1 LQENTVSFEV
11 FDEYD
16 PCIPLII
23 DPILIFSTYSGS
35 TADNWGSTATPGENG
50 TLYSA
55 GVTNLQAGGNFPA
68 TAGAFQI
75 TYGGAYD
82 IGVLKYDSTGSQL
95 LYATYLGGSGSES
108 PHSLVVN
115 KNNELLLLGT
125 TGSTNFPTTLN
136 AFDRT
141 YNGGTAESNVI
152 PYATGSDIFVAKLS
166 SDGSVLSGSTYMGGS
181 ANDGLNLTSSPLIA
195 NYGDQLRGDIITDD
209 DGNIFLS
216 TVTSSADFPVKNSF
230 GLTYQGGITDA
241 LIIKLNPDLSD
252 IVWASFVGGNNADAS
267 HTIKFDPQG
276 NIVFA
281 GGTNSINFPTTTG
294 VYQNV
299 HAGSVDGWIA
309 RIDKEGSAII
319 TSTFT
324 GTASFNQVYFI
335 DLDTDGNVYA
345 FGQTSGAFPTTSGVY
360 KNTNSGQ
367 FLQKFNADLSELKFS
382 TVFGS
387 GRGIPDI
394 SPTAF
399 LVNDCNNIYMSGWG
413 GSINSELGYWNSSTV
428 GLPITSDAIQKTTS
442 GSDFYF
448 ILLTSDASELL
459 YATYLGGTQSKT
471 HVDGGTSRFDK
482 SGVVYHAV
490 CAGCAALNPTGRA
503 TSDFP
508 TTAGS
513 WSQLNQSMNC
523 NNAAFKFDL
532 SLLKARIQTNSVSL
546 NQPGLN
552 RVCLPDKIV
561 FQNYSTGGQFY
572 EWDFGDGNKQVK
584 TDTSLIVYQYTNP
597 GSYKIKLTA
606 IDQGTCIGIDS
617 TFTTI
622 SVYRKLGV
630 AGPDQTMC
638 FDAATT
644 LIANGGIQ
652 YEWTSADSTFKSTQ
666 QNPGINPEG
675 DTRYFVNITDI
686 NGCVRQDTVDVLVIP
701 GIDLQ
706 FEYER
711 IYDCI
716 NRPVLS
722 VTNVTETEAQTF
734 FDFGDG
740 ISSDL
745 EVVQHSYDNDGTY
758 LLRLIGVRDGCVYE
772 KSVPMPIYTLMVPNV
787 ITADEYP
794 ENNYFKVF
802 YGSVAIS
809 TAQIKVELKIYNRWG
824 KLIYENQNYNNDW
837 AGENVEAGVYYYELK
852 VENETTCKGWV
863 SVLK

>member
-1 LQENTVSFEV
+1 
-11 FDEYD
+11 
-16 PCIPLII
+16 
-23 DPILIFSTYSGS
+23 
-35 TADNWGSTATPGENG
+35 
-50 TLYSA
+50 
-55 GVTNLQAGGNFPA
+55 
-68 TAGAFQI
+68 
-75 TYGGAYD
+75 
-82 IGVLKYDSTGSQL
+82 
-95 LYATYLGGSGSES
+95 
-108 PHSLVVN
+108 
-115 KNNELLLLGT
+115 
-125 TGSTNFPTTLN
+125 
-136 AFDRT
+136 
-141 YNGGTAESNVI
+141 
-152 PYATGSDIFVAKLS
+152 
-166 SDGSVLSGSTYMGGS
+166 
-181 ANDGLNLTSSPLIA
+181 
-195 NYGDQLRGDIITDD
+195 
-209 DGNIFLS
+209 
-216 TVTSSADFPVKNSF
+216 
-230 GLTYQGGITDA
+230 
-241 LIIKLNPDLSD
+241 
-252 IVWASFVGGNNADAS
+252 VGGNNADAS

-294 VYQNV
+294 VYQKV

-309 RIDKEGSAII
+309 RIDKEGAAII

-345 FGQTSGAFPTTSGVY
+345 FGQTSGAFPTTTGVY
-360 KNTNSGQ
+360 KNSNSGQ
-367 FLQKFNADLSELKFS
+367 FLQKFNAELSELKFS

-428 GLPITSDAIQKTTS
+428 GMPITSDAIQKTTS

-448 ILLTSDASELL
+448 ILLTGDASELL

-508 TTAGS
+508 STVGA
-513 WSQLNQSMNC
+513 WSQLNRSMNC

-546 NQPGLN
+546 TQPGLN
-552 RVCLPDKIV
+552 RICIPDKIV

-584 TDTSLIVYQYTNP
+584 MDTSLIVYQYTNP
-597 GSYKIKLTA
+597 GSYRVKLTA

-622 SVYRKLGV
+622 SVFRKLGV

-644 LIANGGIQ
+644 LLANGGIQ
-652 YEWTSADSTFKSTQ
+652 YDWTSADNTFKSTQ
-666 QNPGINPEG
+666 QNPRINPER
-675 DTRYFVNITDI
+675 DTRYFVSIADI
-686 NGCVRQDTVDVLVIP
+686 NGCVRKDTVDVAVIP
-701 GIDLQ
+701 GIDLK

-722 VTNVTETEAQTF
+722 VTNLTETEAQTF

-740 ISSDL
+740 TSSDL
-745 EVVQHSYDNDGTY
+745 EAAQHTYEDDGTY
-758 LLRLIGVRDGCVYE
+758 LLRLIGVREGCVYE
-772 KSVPMPIYTLMVPNV
+772 RVEPIPIYTLIVPNV
-787 ITADEYP
+787 ITPDEYP
-794 ENNYFKVF
+794 ENNNFNVL
-802 YGSVAIS
+802 YGGVSIA
-809 TAQIKVELKIYNRWG
+809 TAQLKVELKIYNRWG

-837 AGENVEAGVYYYELK
+837 AGANVEAGVYYYELK
-852 VENETTCKGWV
+852 AENETTCKGWV